1 MVTDRCDRG
10 ESWARTSTPV
20 ISTLETARPDVTPL
34 RRFHDLYRGE
44 FAFVWSAAQ
53 HLGVPPGAVADV
65 VQDVFLTAYRRLDH
79 LRFEVSPRAWLF
91 GVTRRVASRH
101 RRGAARLARR
111 HAAFA
116 ELARPG
122 TRAPQQDLDDAEQL
136 RGLLGRLGDGTR
148 VVWEMTEMLGMSAPE
163 IASELELPVNT
174 VYSRLR
180 LARKQLQAI
189 VAEAGQLEAWRDAA
203 REQQAPPRGSEQRT
217 WGLLAPMLGKSAAST
232 GIAAWLAAK
241 PALATTLIAAG
252 TLLIGLVVAG
262 PRAPTGPNVRVRP
275 AAPVAVAAPRVEPAP
290 VVAPAAAPADPVP
303 EDMSK
308 KPARAAPAGE
318 RGSLAEE
325 LAVVDRAQAQLG
337 AGELAAALVTIAEH
351 ERRFPAGALV
361 DLREAARAEAL
372 CRSGDR
378 AGAEAAAVRLVK
390 EHPGSAVAQRFE
402 NYVCRGDG
410 STGGAETRG

>member
-1 MVTDRCDRG
+1 M
-10 ESWARTSTPV
+10 
-20 ISTLETARPDVTPL
+20 STLEPARPDATPL

-53 HLGVPPGAVADV
+53 HLGVAPGAVADV

-91 GVTRRVASRH
+91 GVTRRVASRY

-116 ELARPG
+116 ELARPSS
-122 TRAPQQDLDDAEQL
+122 RAPQQNHDDAEQL

-189 VAEAGQLEAWRDAA
+189 VAEAGKLEAWRDAA
-203 REQQAPPRGSEQRT
+203 REQQAPPRGSEQRA
-217 WGLLAPMLGKSAAST
+217 WGLLAPMLGKSAAGP

-241 PALATTLIAAG
+241 PALATTLIAVG
-252 TLLIGLVVAG
+252 TLLVGLVVAG
-262 PRAPTGPNVRVRP
+262 PRAPTGPTG
-275 AAPVAVAAPRVEPAP
+275 PVKPKATVTVAAPRVEPAP
-290 VVAPAAAPADPVP
+290 EAAPAAVVPVQK
-303 EDMSK
+303 DMS
-308 KPARAAPAGE
+308 PRPVRSAPTGE

-337 AGELAAALVTIAEH
+337 AGEVAAALATIAEH

-378 AGAEAAAVRLVK
+378 AGAEAAARRLVK
-390 EHPGSAVAQRFE
+390 EHPGSAVAQRFD
-402 NYVCRGDG
+402 NYFCRGDG